1 MFPWCFFGLSLRL
14 NAKSGIVAGL
24 DAAAWVAFKMIHK

>member
-24 DAAAWVAFKMIHK
+24 DAAGLGRIQDDP

>member
-1 MFPWCFFGLSLRL
+1 LRF

-24 DAAAWVAFKMIHK
+24 DAPVGFAFEIVEILALKRWS